1 MNQQKLL
8 EKIEGTWRLVSA
20 VRKFE
25 DGEIADRLG
34 PGATGFLTYTPD
46 GYMSAQLQA
55 ADRPLFQLS
64 DPLDGTP
71 AELASA
77 ASGYISYCG
86 RYSVDESTQ
95 TITHEIAISL
105 FPNWAGQHQKRI
117 ARFSGNQLI
126 LSTLP
131 TLSQG
136 RRAISEL
143 IWERPQTP

>member
-1 MNQQKLL
+1 MNQPTLR

-25 DGEIADRLG
+25 DGAITDRLG

-55 ADRPLFQLS
+55 ADRPLFRLG

-71 AELASA
+71 AEFVSA
-77 ASGYISYCG
+77 ASGYMAYGG

-105 FPNWAGQHQKRI
+105 FPNWIGQHQKRI

-126 LSTLP
+126 LSTQP

-143 IWERPQTP
+143 IWERPRPL